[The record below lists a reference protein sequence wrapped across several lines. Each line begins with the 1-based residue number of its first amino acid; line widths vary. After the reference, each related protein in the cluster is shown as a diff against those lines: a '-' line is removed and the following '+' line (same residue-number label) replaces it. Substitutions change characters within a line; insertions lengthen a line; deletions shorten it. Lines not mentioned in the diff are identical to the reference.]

1 MRSKYLL
8 IVVIALSLFACKEK
22 QKSGSGEE
30 EKAGEEDTYFSI
42 TDYFVDQWNNR
53 RDNPYVLLRI
63 VTLNGKSDSS
73 FVNLDSTLWFGLR
86 AKFDAADI
94 SNKKFLGQYKFD
106 MFDDQTTET
115 THLHYEAKSPE
126 LFMQKMDIAADIF
139 TNLVNSVYI
148 ETRQEKGNLSRT
160 QKLQYIPDHIFQIQE
175 YERSPGVPEKNLRM
189 EYRFKY

>member
-22 QKSGSGEE
+22 QKSGSDEE
-30 EKAGEEDTYFSI
+30 EKAGEEATYFSI

-53 RDNPYVLLRI
+53 RGNPYVLLRV
-63 VTLNGKSDSS
+63 VTLNGKSDSA

-106 MFDDQTTET
+106 MFDDATTET
-115 THLHYEAKSPE
+115 THLHYEAQSPE
-126 LFMQKMDIAADIF
+126 LFMQKMDIAADMF